1 MLISKRSLSFV
12 LSYKMLKILQYRIK
26 KVILEYTLKNIT
38 ISYDKIKY
46 SIFEMLDKPER
57 FIQNLPPIY
66 R

>member
-38 ISYDKIKY
+38 ISYDKTKY
-46 SIFEMLDKPER
+46 NTE
-57 FIQNLPPIY
+57 
-66 R
+66 